1 VYSRASN
8 AVEKCHRLGF
18 GGEPDLGIRGL
29 VDFNRVLRGWTD
41 PESAESAHLSTGSSG
56 GGWHLMRIARLLSQV
71 SMHCSV
77 I

>member
-1 VYSRASN
+1 MA
-8 AVEKCHRLGF
+8 LGF

-56 GGWHLMRIARLLSQV
+56 GDFVAPHEDRAAA
-71 SMHCSV
+71 
-77 I
+77 